1 MGVSITNMARSALAV
16 GAVALVLVGCGAA
29 GSDAEGSPGSG
40 VVSVAPVDGTDVLVD
55 SEGRTLYT
63 AEAEQGGQI
72 LCVEACTAFWEPVI
86 VSQEQAE
93 AATAELGA
101 QLGVVERPEGESQL
115 TFDGLPVYTF
125 AEEDPGQLAGDGFV
139 DDFRGT
145 HFEWTAART
154 SGSAGSDPTDDGTG
168 GGFDY

>member
-1 MGVSITNMARSALAV
+1 MRVSITDTARSALAV
-16 GAVALVLVGCGAA
+16 GAVALVLGGCGAA
-29 GSDAEGSPGSG
+29 GSDAGGSPGSG
-40 VVSVAPVDGTDVLVD
+40 VVTVAQVDGTGVLVD
-55 SEGRTLYT
+55 PEGRTLYT

-86 VSQEQAE
+86 ASQQQAE

-125 AEEDPGQLAGDGFV
+125 AEEDPGQLDGDGFV

-145 HFEWTAART
+145 RFEWTAART
-154 SGSAGSDPTDDGTG
+154 SGSAGSGADDDPG
-168 GGFDY
+168 GGYDY